1 MIPKNIYRAWQ
12 TQTFH
17 KKVEKRIK
25 KTIRINKEYSHV
37 IFTEPQRDDFVYA
50 NFEGSITEAYQQLNN
65 VVAKVDLWRYL
76 IIYKHGGVYLDMD
89 ASIERPISTFI
100 SDDDQAVISA
110 ETNENLFLQWA
121 LFYKK
126 EHPIIKFRLSK
137 AEMLICLFD
146 SQNIDSQKF
155 CDIINRISQDTFD
168 YKAEFINY
176 ISLLLPSLHISLY
189 PEDYAN
195 ILAFLR
201 NRNLDHDS
209 NLSNKLTE
217 QVLISELGV
226 KFMKEYLFYTN
237 EKNYINNLD
246 FLKKKEYLEKRYNLK
261 LTNLKF

>member
-1 MIPKNIYRAWQ
+1 MLKCDYCGNNFRVNGKSAALLKLKDVLEEMLI
-12 TQTFH
+12 
-17 KKVEKRIK
+17 
-25 KTIRINKEYSHV
+25 
-37 IFTEPQRDDFVYA
+37 
-50 NFEGSITEAYQQLNN
+50 NFEPKE
-65 VVAKVDLWRYL
+65 
-76 IIYKHGGVYLDMD
+76 
-89 ASIERPISTFI
+89 
-100 SDDDQAVISA
+100 VISCI
-110 ETNENLFLQWA
+110 NSSV
-121 LFYKK
+121 YK